1 MHEAHV
7 VRHILL
13 ELRGRDVDVLEEA
26 HRHRDERLARPRV
39 EPVDDRGRDERG
51 ELAASVAE
59 RVAHRRHAEHH
70 VQVLA
75 HAVKEKVPANVGRVH
90 QARRLDLGPNGVE
103 DVISVVRRVQV
114 GDEAAREQ
122 IVEVDEHALIN
133 DLLVGEEPHDRVA
146 LEAGGRVESGN
157 VGLEVEHAVG

>member
-1 MHEAHV
+1 MVELDELEVALGGRVHVAPLRGHVGVAALLDGLVHEAHV

-75 HAVKEKVPANVGRVH
+75 HAVKEKVPANVG
-90 QARRLDLGPNGVE
+90 
-103 DVISVVRRVQV
+103 
-114 GDEAAREQ
+114 
-122 IVEVDEHALIN
+122 
-133 DLLVGEEPHDRVA
+133 
-146 LEAGGRVESGN
+146 
-157 VGLEVEHAVG
+157 